1 MNTRPRSR
9 QKTAIPR
16 AGSAKPRDREVSRVA
31 CPENASDGKRK
42 DKQMRISEEQVRIA
56 IESHKARISGQP
68 AGTIYEKQ
76 FQPSEEAGLITT
88 IRDEVM
94 AMPEVREEL
103 VARIKAA
110 VEAGEYHVSAE
121 DIVDAIIRRDLA
133 DRVR

>member
-1 MNTRPRSR
+1 
-9 QKTAIPR
+9 
-16 AGSAKPRDREVSRVA
+16 
-31 CPENASDGKRK
+31 
-42 DKQMRISEEQVRIA
+42 MRISEEQVRIA